1 MSETLVGSP
10 ALNYVGGEWRESA
23 SGATY
28 EKRNPWRPS
37 QVVGAYA
44 ASDADDAKRA
54 VEAAREAFPG

>member
-1 MSETLVGSP
+1 MSEILVGSQ

-37 QVVGAYA
+37 QIEGTYA
-44 ASDADDAKRA
+44 ASDADDARRA
-54 VEAAREAFPG
+54 R